1 MQRLADHIAK
11 VVASPFGITSFYTWK
26 ENLGFWDNCVFA
38 IISGT
43 LCFLPSLCIWISTG
57 TSDFITVSYFSDTP
71 SFLYYSA
78 CRLSIQSY
86 QHMQVLEY
94 GQIIYLVNHSSVR

>member
-57 TSDFITVSYFSDTP
+57 TSMHY
-71 SFLYYSA
+71 
-78 CRLSIQSY
+78 LSIY
-86 QHMQVLEY
+86 KHADTVDVLMNAP
-94 GQIIYLVNHSSVR
+94 IAVSI